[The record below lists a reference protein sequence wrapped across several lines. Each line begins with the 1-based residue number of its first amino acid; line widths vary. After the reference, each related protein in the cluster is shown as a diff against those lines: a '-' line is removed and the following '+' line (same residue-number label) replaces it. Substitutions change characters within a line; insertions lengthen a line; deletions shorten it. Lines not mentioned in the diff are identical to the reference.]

1 MQIQFTLDKGAFKPT
16 KAHYTDAGFDLYAKE
31 DQQIGMNNVI
41 FDTGVH
47 ILIPAGFVGLVL
59 PRSSM
64 SAKGVICAT
73 GVIDAGYSGSIKIC
87 LRCQN
92 WFFNGLQDH
101 LSLDN
106 NHHLSLDNKP
116 LKVHAGER
124 IAQIVIVPL
133 PEIELQEVSELP
145 KTDRGSNGFGSSGK

>member
-1 MQIQFTLDKGAFKPT
+1 MILALKLDEGAFRPT
-16 KAHYTDAGFDLYAKE
+16 KAHDKDAGFDLYAREEKL
-31 DQQIGMNNVI
+31 IGMNNVI

-47 ILIPAGFVGLVL
+47 ILIPAGFMGLVL

-73 GVIDAGYSGSIKIC
+73 GVIDAGYSGAIKIC

-92 WFFNGLQDH
+92 WHFNTNLN
-101 LSLDN
+101 LDN
-106 NHHLSLDNKP
+106 DT
-116 LKVHAGER
+116 LKVYAGER

-133 PEIELQEVSELP
+133 PAIELQEVSELP

>member
-16 KAHYTDAGFDLYAKE
+16 KAHATDAGFDLYAKE
-31 DQQIGMNNVI
+31 DQLLGMNVSKI
-41 FDTGVH
+41 DLGVH
-47 ILIPAGFVGLVL
+47 ILIPAGYVGLVL

-87 LRCQN
+87 LRCQK
-92 WFFNGLQDH
+92 WFLNTDLD
-101 LSLDN
+101 LDN
-106 NHHLSLDNKP
+106 DT
-116 LKVHAGER
+116 LKVYAGER

-145 KTDRGSNGFGSSGK
+145 KTDRGSNGFGSSGR

>member
-1 MQIQFTLDKGAFKPT
+1 MQIQFTLDKGAYKPT
-16 KAHYTDAGFDLYAKE
+16 KAHDTDAGFDLYAKE
-31 DQQIGMNNVI
+31 DQLLGMNVSKI
-41 FDTGVH
+41 DLGVH

-92 WFFNGLQDH
+92 WHFYSDFI
-101 LSLDN
+101 DN
-106 NHHLSLDNKP
+106 ETLR
-116 LKVHAGER
+116 VYAGER

-133 PEIELQEVSELP
+133 PEIELQEVNELP

>member
-16 KAHYTDAGFDLYAKE
+16 KAHDTDAGFDLYAKE

-47 ILIPAGFVGLVL
+47 ILIPAGYVGLVL

-87 LRCQN
+87 LRCQK
-92 WFFNGLQDH
+92 WHFNSDLN
-101 LSLDN
+101 LDN
-106 NHHLSLDNKP
+106 ETLR
-116 LKVHAGER
+116 VYAGER

>member
-16 KAHYTDAGFDLYAKE
+16 KAHATDAGFDLYAKE

-87 LRCQN
+87 LRYQEWYYDYDAN
-92 WFFNGLQDH
+92 I
-101 LSLDN
+101 DN
-106 NHHLSLDNKP
+106 DT
-116 LKVHAGER
+116 LKVYAGER

>member
-1 MQIQFTLDKGAFKPT
+1 MFLALKLDAGAFKPT
-16 KAHYTDAGFDLYAKE
+16 KAHKTDAGFDLYAKE
-31 DQQIGMNNVI
+31 DHLLGMNNLI
-41 FDTGVH
+41 CDTGVH
-47 ILIPAGFVGLVL
+47 ILIPAGYVGLVL

-64 SAKGVICAT
+64 SAKGVICST

-92 WFFNGLQDH
+92 WHFNSDLN
-101 LSLDN
+101 LDN
-106 NHHLSLDNKP
+106 ETLR
-116 LKVHAGER
+116 VYAGER

-133 PEIELQEVSELP
+133 PAIELQEVNKLP

>member
-1 MQIQFTLDKGAFKPT
+1 MILALKLDEGAYRPT
-16 KAHYTDAGFDLYAKE
+16 KAHTTDAGFDLYAREEKI
-31 DQQIGMNNVI
+31 IGMNNVI

-87 LRCQN
+87 LRCQK
-92 WFFNGLQDH
+92 WHFNSDLN
-101 LSLDN
+101 LDN
-106 NHHLSLDNKP
+106 ETLR
-116 LKVHAGER
+116 VYAGER
-124 IAQIVIVPL
+124 IAQLVIVPI
-133 PEIELQEVSELP
+133 PEIELATVNELP
-145 KTDRGSNGFGSSGK
+145 QTERGSEGFGSSGK